1 MKNQTLANQHGVALV
16 VALLILLVLTLI
28 GLSSIN
34 SSTSEA
40 KIAGYERFGNAA
52 FYASKGGGQVGINR
66 LPNVDP
72 YSGNLGEDASYRSGK
87 MTDNGPHSSTD
98 LGLMRKPGYE
108 LSWQFKRFQVNATGQ
123 SFGATKEVE
132 VQICFGP
139 FNTQYNN

>member
-1 MKNQTLANQHGVALV
+1 MKNQTLTNQHGVALV

-28 GLSSIN
+28 GLSSI
-34 SSTSEA
+34 SSSISEV
-40 KIAGYERFGNAA
+40 KIAGNERFGKAA
-52 FYASKGGGQVGINR
+52 FYASKGGGQVGINS

-72 YSGNLGEDASYRSGK
+72 YSGNFGEDASYRSGK
-87 MTDNGPHSSTD
+87 MTDHGPQSSTD
-98 LGLMRKPGYE
+98 LGLMLKPGYE
-108 LSWQFKRFQVNATGQ
+108 VSWQFTRFQVNATGQ